1 MDNLFKNAER
11 EEDFINVKIDIQE
24 YLSINYT
31 KLISVSDESKKEQIM
46 NLIRKYLEDKRLSVK
61 GLSRE
66 QAVKKLYQA
75 MAEYDFLTDYLYD
88 ESIEEI
94 NINRWDDVKLHLDD
108 GRVVRSK
115 EKFRSPEHA
124 LDVIKKLL
132 NASGSY
138 IDTSKP
144 TEVGHLFNNIRITA
158 YQYPVID
165 KDAGVSVSIR
175 KVNPKNFVK
184 EDFIKLGTGSDEM
197 IDFLML
203 ASNYGISQLLSG
215 ATNSGK
221 TTLLSLL
228 LKSIDNDSRIITIE
242 NETRE
247 FDLIK
252 RDEEGNVINN
262 VIHLVT
268 RNATDKKYEITQ
280 ERLLELSLTS
290 NPDVICLAEAKSG
303 EAFAVQEA
311 ARTGHTVLTT
321 VHANSNIETYLRMA
335 TLCKMK
341 YDIDFK
347 MLYNLVTEAF
357 PISVYIKKQ
366 KGTGKRIITEISEVE
381 ITKDGE
387 RKFRTIFKYIPKG
400 KDSEEKFVK
409 VEGISDS
416 LRARLINNFASQE
429 EVMRF

>member
-1 MDNLFKNAER
+1 MNSLFKDAKK
-11 EEDFINVKIDIQE
+11 EEEFINVKVDIQE
-24 YLSINYT
+24 YLSTNYT
-31 KLISVSDESKKEQIM
+31 KLVSVTDSSKKERII
-46 NLIRKYLEDKRLSVK
+46 NLIRKYLEDNRLNVK
-61 GLSRE
+61 GLDRE
-66 QAVKKLYQA
+66 TAIIKLYQA

-88 ESIEEI
+88 NSIEEI

-108 GRVVRSK
+108 GSVVRSK
-115 EKFRSPEHA
+115 EGFRSPEHA

-175 KVNPKNFVK
+175 KVNPKNFLK
-184 EDFIKLGTGSDEM
+184 EDFIKFGTGSEKM
-197 IDFLML
+197 IAFLVL
-203 ASNYGISQLLSG
+203 ISNYGISQLLSG

-221 TTLLSLL
+221 TTLLGLL

-242 NETRE
+242 NGTRE
-247 FDLIK
+247 FDLVK
-252 RDEEGNVINN
+252 RDEDGNVINN
-262 VIHLVT
+262 VIHLIT
-268 RNATDKKYEITQ
+268 RTSKDSKFEITQ
-280 ERLLELSLTS
+280 EKLLELSLTS

-321 VHANSNIETYLRMA
+321 VHANSALGTYLRMA

-347 MLYNLVTEAF
+347 MLYDLVTEAF
-357 PISVYIKKQ
+357 PISIYIRKQ
-366 KGTGKRIITEISEVE
+366 KGTGRRIITEISEME

-387 RKFRTIFKYIPKG
+387 RKNRTLFTYVPEEDSFKQVN
-400 KDSEEKFVK
+400 S
-409 VEGISDS
+409 ISDS
-416 LRARLINNFASQE
+416 LRARLINNFAPSK
-429 EVMRF
+429 EVERF

>member
-1 MDNLFKNAER
+1 MENLFKNVER
-11 EEDFINVKIDIQE
+11 EEDFFSVKVDLQE
-24 YLSINYT
+24 YLSTNYT

-46 NLIRKYLEDKRLSVK
+46 NLIRKYLEDNKVSVK
-61 GLSRE
+61 GFGRE
-66 QAVKKLYQA
+66 VAIKKLYQA

-94 NINRWDDVKLHLDD
+94 NINRWNDVKLHLDD
-108 GRVVRSK
+108 GSVIRSK
-115 EKFRSPEHA
+115 EGFRNPEHA

-132 NASGSY
+132 NENGSY

-197 IDFLML
+197 IDFLIL
-203 ASNYGISQLLSG
+203 CTNYGISSLLSG

-228 LKSIDNDSRIITIE
+228 LKMVADELRIITIE
-242 NETRE
+242 NGTRE
-247 FDLIK
+247 FDLVK
-252 RDEEGNVINN
+252 RDEDGNIINN
-262 VIHLVT
+262 VVHLVT
-268 RNATDKKYEITQ
+268 RNSKDAKFEVTQ
-280 ERLLELSLTS
+280 EKLLELSLTS
-290 NPDVICLAEAKSG
+290 NPDVLCLAEAKSS

-321 VHANSNIETYLRMA
+321 IHANSALETYLRMA

-347 MLYNLVTEAF
+347 MLYELVTEAF
-357 PISVYIKKQ
+357 PLSVYIKKQ
-366 KGTGKRIITEISEVE
+366 KGTGRRIITEIAEMK
-381 ITKDGE
+381 IAKDGD
-387 RKFRTIFKYIPKG
+387 RKIKTLFKYIP
-400 KDSEEKFVK
+400 EEDKFVCVNK
-409 VEGISDS
+409 ISDS
-416 LRARLINNFASQE
+416 LRSRLINNFAPIK
-429 EVMRF
+429 EVERY